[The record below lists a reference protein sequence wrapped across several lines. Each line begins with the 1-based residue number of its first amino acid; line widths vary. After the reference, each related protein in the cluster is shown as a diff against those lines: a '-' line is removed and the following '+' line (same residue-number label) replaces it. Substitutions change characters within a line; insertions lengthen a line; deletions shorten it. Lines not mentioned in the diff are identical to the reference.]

1 MTNTQRIVEGWKA
14 YAERND
20 LRVGTQKY
28 WKAQHAF
35 INGANS
41 LSGDQGLPPII
52 QIYVMCGR
60 DIADIQQPVEA
71 LD

>member
-1 MTNTQRIVEGWKA
+1 MNATQRIAQAWVA

-35 INGANS
+35 INGVNAIP
-41 LSGDQGLPPII
+41 LDDGLPPII

-60 DIADIQQPVEA
+60 DIADLVKEQA
-71 LD
+71 TA